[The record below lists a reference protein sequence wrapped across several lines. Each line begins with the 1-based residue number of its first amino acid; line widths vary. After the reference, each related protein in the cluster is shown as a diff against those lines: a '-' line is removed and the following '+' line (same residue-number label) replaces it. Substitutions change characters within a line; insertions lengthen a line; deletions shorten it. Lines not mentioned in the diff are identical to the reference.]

1 MKTITIPISEE
12 RLEQLTNLAQKAGV
26 APEELLVRQVE
37 SLLNSE
43 DYQFLNAA
51 NYILQK
57 NKELYKRLA

>member
-1 MKTITIPISEE
+1 LKTITIPISEE

-51 NYILQK
+51 NHILQK

>member
-12 RLEQLTNLAQKAGV
+12 GLEQLTNLAQKAGV

-37 SLLNSE
+37 SLLNNE

-51 NYILQK
+51 NHVLQK

>member
-51 NYILQK
+51 NHVLQK